1 MGAVMTIMRRDMKAA
16 FMSPRAAAIFFFF
29 LIFMGSFFFN
39 FVETFVSLQA
49 QSPMMGG
56 EAPTLE
62 QVLKGIFYNLH
73 FILILIVPAVTMS
86 SFAEEKKNLSFRLL
100 QTAPISATQVVF
112 GKFLGVAGLMTTI
125 LLASAVFPAFLVAFG
140 TPDLGVIASSYI
152 GMFLLIC
159 SQLAFGMWVSSL
171 TNNQFLAFI
180 FTMAGLFMLLIIDF
194 LAPSMTGNSLIES
207 VLKYFSTTKHL
218 DIFVSGTVA
227 VSDVTYFLV
236 LTAGFLFFT
245 NVTLDSQRW
254 R

>member
-1 MGAVMTIMRRDMKAA
+1 MSPVFTIMKRDLRAA

-39 FVETFVSLQA
+39 FIDTFISLQS

-86 SFAEEKKNLSFRLL
+86 CFAEEKKNQTFRLL
-100 QTAPISATQVVF
+100 QTAPIKASQIVM
-112 GKFLGVAGLMTTI
+112 GKFLGITALMTLI
-125 LLASAVFPAFLVAFG
+125 LTASAVFPGFLVAFG
-140 TPDLGVIASSYI
+140 SPDLGVIGSSYI

-159 SQLAFGMWVSSL
+159 SQLAFGMWVSSM
-171 TNNQFLAFI
+171 TNNQFLAFL
-180 FTMAGLFMLLIIDF
+180 FTMAGLFLLLIVDF
-194 LAPSMTGNSLIES
+194 LAPSLTGNSVVEN
-207 VLKYFSTTKHL
+207 VLRYFSTTKHL
-218 DIFVSGTVA
+218 DAFVSGTIS
-227 VSDVTYFLV
+227 VSHVSYFLV
-236 LTAGFLFFT
+236 LTFGFLFFS
-245 NVTLDSQRW
+245 NVVLDSQRW